1 MVNIGI
7 VGIGFMGMTH
17 YKAMAQVEGGQVAAI
32 VSRDPK
38 KRAGDWRDIQGNFG
52 DSGGEQDLSG
62 IRCYATLDELC
73 ADPEID
79 LVDICLPTTMHVET
93 SIRTLTAGKHVLLEK
108 PIALALDDADR
119 IVAVA
124 EEHQRQFMVAHV
136 LRYFPEFRLIK
147 QLVDDGEHGP
157 VLAAHFKR
165 IISRPAWWGPEDLER
180 TGGPAIDLHIHDV
193 DFVQFL
199 FGMPTAVSAQGYIGR
214 GETVEYINTHYQ
226 YDSPMAIS
234 AEGGWLAQQGCPFEH
249 GYDVYFEEATLK
261 YNSSWGQPPQL
272 LTKDGEVCTPALPGE
287 DGFVGELQEAVDAIA
302 QGRASQEIG
311 GQSARNSLLLCLRE
325 IESVQTGERVAI

>member
-17 YKAMAQVEGGQVAAI
+17 YKAMAQVAGGQVAAI
-32 VSRDPK
+32 VSRDRK
-38 KRAGDWRDIQGNFG
+38 KRTGDWRAIQGNFG

-62 IRCYATLDELC
+62 IRCYETLDELL
-73 ADPEID
+73 ADGEID
-79 LVDICLPTTMHVET
+79 LVDICLPTPMHVET
-93 SIRTLTAGKHVLLEK
+93 SIRVLAAGKHVLVEK
-108 PIALALDDADR
+108 PIALTLADADR

-124 EEHQRQFMVAHV
+124 EQHQRQFMVAHV

-147 QLVDDGEHGP
+147 QLVDDAEHGP

-165 IISRPAWWGPEDLER
+165 IIARPAWWAPEDVQR
-180 TGGPAIDLHIHDV
+180 TGGPAIDLHIHDA

-199 FGMPTAVSAQGYIGR
+199 FGMPTAVSSQAYMGR
-214 GETVEYINTHYQ
+214 DETVEYINTHYQ
-226 YDSPMAIS
+226 YEGSMAIS

-272 LTKDGEVCTPALPGE
+272 LGKDGEVWTPALPGE

-302 QGRASQEIG
+302 QGRTSPELG

-325 IESVQTGERVAI
+325 IESAKTGEKVAI